1 MRTILA
7 SLLLLA
13 VVPLAHAEEKKGM
26 LVHAVIFTLKK
37 DTPEGK
43 GGEKVD
49 EVIADCHKMLS
60 KIKSV
65 RKVMAGRPTKEKA
78 EPITQTGYDVG
89 MIILVDDFAGLK
101 AYLEDPIHVEFV
113 KKWGKSFD
121 IEKLK
126 VYDFIDTGAPK

>member
-1 MRTILA
+1 MGGQQAT
-7 SLLLLA
+7 
-13 VVPLAHAEEKKGM
+13 AEEKKGM

-37 DTPEGK
+37 DVPA
-43 GGEKVD
+43 EKVD
-49 EVIADCHKMLS
+49 EVIADCHNVLG

-78 EPITQTGYDVG
+78 EPVTQTGYDVG

-101 AYLEDPIHVEFV
+101 AYLEDPIHVDFV
-113 KKWGKSFD
+113 KKWGASFD

-126 VYDFIDTGAPK
+126 VYDFIDTAGK

>member
-1 MRTILA
+1 MMRLLGA

-13 VVPLAHAEEKKGM
+13 IGPMLAAEEKKGM

-37 DTPEGK
+37 DSPATA
-43 GGEKVD
+43 VD
-49 EVIADCHKMLS
+49 DVIADCHKMLG

-126 VYDFIDTGAPK
+126 VYDFVDTGMPK

>member
-13 VVPLAHAEEKKGM
+13 VVPLARAEEKKGM
-26 LVHAVIFTLKK
+26 LVHAVIFTMKK
-37 DTPEGK
+37 DTAP
-43 GGEKVD
+43 EKVD

-65 RKVMAGRPTKEKA
+65 RKVMVGRPTKEKA

-126 VYDFIDTGAPK
+126 VYDFVDAGAPK

>member
-1 MRTILA
+1 MRTWATCWFFLA
-7 SLLLLA
+7 ITPMLA
-13 VVPLAHAEEKKGM
+13 AEEKKGL

-37 DTPEGK
+37 DTPA
-43 GGEKVD
+43 EKVD
-49 EVIADCHKMLS
+49 EVIADCHQMLG
-60 KIKSV
+60 KIKAV

-101 AYLEDPIHVEFV
+101 AYLEDPLHVEFV

-126 VYDFIDTGAPK
+126 VYDFIDTGKAK